1 MNLSSIK
8 ILLFD
13 GSFKTTAFIN
23 RLASGLAERHEVY
36 IAGFNEELPTRL
48 PNVNYVPLGSNQN
61 KIRFVK
67 TALYWS
73 WQQRSFMAFVN
84 SFKALLKGDKSSI
97 QQQNLAAALV
107 HIKPDIIHLQWTSV
121 IPYFESVLRKQEI
134 PVILSQRGFHTNVKP
149 FVYSENMEYLRE
161 YYPLFAG
168 FHSVSKSVVNNG
180 DKIWHGPSKING
192 VVYTGLP
199 LEEWLFSNGYQKK
212 EQIKI
217 LSIGRNHWKKGND
230 YALQACKLLKEKG
243 LSFEYTIIGAAG
255 DEELQFLRADL
266 GLEKEVVFLEQ
277 VPIGKVKEIMSEA
290 SLLLMP
296 SVEEGVPNVAV
307 EAMAIGCPVIGFG
320 CDGLPEL
327 IENGKEGWLVPV
339 RDVEAMAEAV
349 MRFRE
354 MNLEEIEGIRKNAR
368 HKVEIQHSEEG
379 MISGMERL
387 YIEVLGRFHAEGAE
401 FSAEYAERNN

>member
-1 MNLSSIK
+1 MHNPFK

-23 RLASGLAERHEVY
+23 RLAAGLAERHEVY
-36 IAGFNEELPTRL
+36 IAGFNEELPNRL
-48 PNVNYVPLGSNQN
+48 PKVNYVALGSNQN
-61 KIRFVK
+61 KMRFV
-67 TALYWS
+67 TTVLYWS
-73 WQQRSFMAFVN
+73 WQQGSFMAFAK
-84 SFKALLKGDKSSI
+84 SFKALIKGDKSSI
-97 QQQNLAAALV
+97 QQQNLAAALA

-168 FHSVSKSVVNNG
+168 FHSVTKAIAKNG
-180 DKIWHGPSKING
+180 DKIWNGPGKINK
-192 VVYTGLP
+192 VVYTGLS
-199 LEEWLFSNGYQKK
+199 LGDWEFSNVYQKN
-212 EQIKI
+212 EPVKI
-217 LSIGRNHWKKGND
+217 LSVGRSHWIKGYD
-230 YALQACKLLKEKG
+230 YALQACKLLKEQG

-296 SVEEGVPNVAV
+296 SVEEGLPNVAV

-339 RDVEAMAEAV
+339 RDVEAMAEGV

-387 YIEVLGRFHAEGAE
+387 YIDVLDRFHAEDAELHAEGAE
-401 FSAEYAERNN
+401 EK